1 MAMSFP
7 LEHTS
12 VWFMLGLGIL
22 FGFFLE
28 AGGLGSPRKLAAQLY
43 MRDWTVFKV
52 MFTAIVAAAVG
63 LLVSDQMGLLASAQL
78 KVQTP
83 FYWAMAAG
91 GALLGLGM
99 AIGGYC
105 PGTSVVGLLTGRL
118 DALFFIVGMLGGVLL
133 FANYCEELQ
142 GLFFAGMGKE
152 RETLASLSG
161 FPGWLI
167 LSGLAVIAW
176 SGFRL
181 SARFESRGDGVID
194 ARDLADE

>member
-1 MAMSFP
+1 MTSP

-12 VWFMLGLGIL
+12 LWFILGLGIL

-28 AGGLGSPRKLAAQLY
+28 AGGLGSPRKLAAQFNT
-43 MRDWTVFKV
+43 RDWTVFKV
-52 MFTAIVAAAVG
+52 MFTAIVVAAVG
-63 LLVSDQMGLLASAQL
+63 LLVSDQVGLLAAAQV

-83 FYWAMAAG
+83 FYWSMAAG
-91 GALLGLGM
+91 GALLGIGM
-99 AIGGYC
+99 AVGGYC

-118 DALFFIVGMLGGVLL
+118 DALFFIVGMGGGALL

-161 FPGWLI
+161 LPSWLI
-167 LSGLAVIAW
+167 LFGLAVLVRA
-176 SGFRL
+176 GFRL
-181 SARFESRGDGVID
+181 SARFESGGNGVID

>member
-7 LEHTS
+7 LDHANL
-12 VWFMLGLGIL
+12 WFMLGLGIL

-28 AGGLGSPRKLAAQLY
+28 AGGLGSPRKLTAQLN

-52 MFTAIVAAAVG
+52 MFTAIVVAAVA
-63 LLVSDQMGLLASAQL
+63 LLVSDQVGLLAAAQL

-91 GALLGLGM
+91 GALLGIGM
-99 AIGGYC
+99 AVGGYC

-118 DALFFIVGMLGGVLL
+118 DALFFIVGMMGGVLL
-133 FANYCEELQ
+133 FANYCEALQ
-142 GLFFAGMGKE
+142 GLFFAGMGTE

-161 FPGWLI
+161 MPAWLI
-167 LSGLAVIAW
+167 LSGLAVLAW
-176 SGFRL
+176 AGFRL
-181 SARFESRGDGVID
+181 GVTLESRGAGVID